1 MQQRSRSSAWAS
13 PRSWAARVLAQRRDD
28 GRDVRAVRRYDVDGW
43 KRRDVLIGMG
53 GGFLLVELPAAA
65 VAKKGKPKKE
75 EAEVAPAE
83 DLMREHGV
91 LRRGVGPEEQAPR
104 PPGGGGEGAP
114 GWRAGGAGGRPEGV

>member
-1 MQQRSRSSAWAS
+1 
-13 PRSWAARVLAQRRDD
+13 
-28 GRDVRAVRRYDVDGW
+28 VDGW

-91 LRRGVGPEEQAPR
+91 LRRVMFLYDDAARRLEAGEKAPLCLR
-104 PPGGGGEGAP
+104 
-114 GWRAGGAGGRPEGV
+114 

>member
-1 MQQRSRSSAWAS
+1 M
-13 PRSWAARVLAQRRDD
+13 
-28 GRDVRAVRRYDVDGW
+28 DGW

-91 LRRGVGPEEQAPR
+91 LRRVISSTTMQ
-104 PPGGGGEGAP
+104 
-114 GWRAGGAGGRPEGV
+114 RAGSKRARRLRWMRSRRARASCAR